1 MDIDLSKVL
10 LIILAVLPGYLV
22 LRGSARV
29 IPSTQHKKGAT
40 EEIAEFLIFSIV
52 AHFVA
57 ALLYSVIWMLV
68 GQLSQKDAWYYTRGW
83 FESTPS
89 GVLSASAKVPV
100 IYLAIYLLFSLC
112 VGWLLGLWRG
122 LFDVWHPID
131 HIAKRLGIVNSRVGR
146 IWSQHVERYLI
157 TGRPITYDA
166 LFPEV
171 DEYGVQ
177 KEVFVELVLKEN
189 QGSITGRLVSF
200 SIANDEEVHKLLYLE
215 DIYQK
220 RVGASSYAK
229 LDADGML
236 VDLADAAMVLIKQV

>member
-22 LRGSARV
+22 LRGRARV
-29 IPSTQHKKGAT
+29 IPNTQRKKGAT
-40 EEIAEFLIFSIV
+40 EEIAEFLIFSIL
-52 AHFVA
+52 AHFVTVLFCGA
-57 ALLYSVIWMLV
+57 TWMLV
-68 GQLSQKDAWYYTRGW
+68 GQFSQGDAWHYTRNW
-83 FESTPS
+83 INFTPS
-89 GVLSASAKVPV
+89 GVLSALAKFPA
-100 IYLAIYLLFSLC
+100 IYLAIYLIFSLG
-112 VGWLLGLWRG
+112 VGLLLGLLRG

-131 HIAKRLGIVNSRVGR
+131 HIAKKLGIVNSALGR
-146 IWSQHVERYLI
+146 LWSQYVERYLI
-157 TGRPITYDA
+157 TGRPIIYDA

-171 DEYGVQ
+171 DQYGVQ

-200 SIANDEEVHKLLYLE
+200 SIANDEEIHKLLYLE

-220 RVGASSYAK
+220 QVGAGLYAK

-236 VDLADAAMVLIKQV
+236 VDLADASMVLIKQV